1 MTKLDELK
9 AQMKEI
15 QAEIRRIESSE
26 FCQGQVKLNNLCKD
40 GSVPNKILYIL
51 RKNYWDNSK
60 GERYTKIIEARNYG
74 QIVMSIDNL
83 IDDLNKTKQA
93 IIEEVGVE

>member
-1 MTKLDELK
+1 MTKLEELK

-83 IDDLNKTKQA
+83 IMDS
-93 IIEEVGVE
+93 